1 MSHKLNSSRIIDA
14 FRASSLI
21 AACILAPV
29 TAHAQYHVSTPAY
42 RVIPANPYNARGAW
56 GEAVGQAYDFSQQ
69 RNNIQQW
76 QQDQRNAWQY
86 QEQYAR
92 QQLQQQEYL
101 RAQQQQYQQQLR
113 MNQQWNYANS
123 TPRLAQPPAPMT
135 YQQQFKATN
144 SCNSGTT
151 ASSKSCNSGTWRRS
165 SAPVSTGSSISPADK
180 FFTRSLNEGIAW
192 SRQSNGNRPR
202 KHPFV

>member
-42 RVIPANPYNARGAW
+42 RVIPANPYNAWGAW

-135 YQQQFKATN
+135 YQQQIHGYQQLQQWNNGKQQILQQWN
-144 SCNSGTT
+144 M
-151 ASSKSCNSGTWRRS
+151 
-165 SAPVSTGSSISPADK
+165 APLQRTC
-180 FFTRSLNEGIAW
+180 F
-192 SRQSNGNRPR
+192 NGQQY
-202 KHPFV
+202 FAC